1 MDAFLSLYA
10 EKTGNEWE
18 DRKNFKKYP
27 NKFYPID
34 IDYGAVS
41 NPKVCRFW
49 KVSWVLALWF

>member
-41 NPKVCRFW
+41 NPKVCRF
-49 KVSWVLALWF
+49 